1 LDKFKAVVLAR
12 TTCAD
17 EARLRHLLSATELG
31 DRSPPLLLKHL
42 RYLVG
47 DNKVDD
53 SVLRQLWAK
62 CFPTNTNAIILLQ
75 TSDTPL

>member
-1 LDKFKAVVLAR
+1 MK
-12 TTCAD
+12 CAD

-31 DRSPPLLLKHL
+31 DRFPRILLKHL

-62 CFPTNTNAIILLQ
+62 CFPTNTNAIISFK
-75 TSDTPL
+75 TSDTTL